1 MGKTQKCLFESLK
14 SSFMEGFLLIDKEKG
29 ITSFDVVCGVR
40 RKTGVKKVG
49 HGGTL
54 DPLATGL
61 LVVAVGRSFTK
72 KLHTLLKTDKEYEV
86 VGKFGYVSDSYDADG
101 EIKEVNKDFECEK
114 QDIQKMILRKFL
126 GEIEQMPPKYS
137 ALKVKGRRACDI
149 VRAGGE
155 VELKSRK
162 IRIDSFEIMDFQWP
176 EVRFRVKCGSG
187 TYIRSLIHDLGQELG
202 CGAYVKELRRT
213 KVGEYSVENA
223 VKVEEI

>member
-1 MGKTQKCLFESLK
+1 
-14 SSFMEGFLLIDKEKG
+14 MEGFLLIDKEKG
-29 ITSFDVVCGVR
+29 FTSFDVVRGVR
-40 RKTGVKKVG
+40 QLCGVKKVG

-61 LVVAVGRSFTK
+61 LVVAVGRSSTK
-72 KLHTLLKTDKEYEV
+72 KLHTLLKSDKEYEV
-86 VGKFGYVSDSYDADG
+86 VAAFGYISDSYDADG
-101 EIKEVNKDFECEK
+101 HLTRVKYDESATFNKKNIEK
-114 QDIQKMILRKFL
+114 IISKNFI

-149 VRAGGE
+149 VRAGGK

-187 TYIRSLIHDLGQELG
+187 TYIRSLIHDLGQSLG

-213 KVGEYSVENA
+213 KVGEYVVEDA
-223 VKVEEI
+223 VKLEEILC